1 MPFLL
6 AEILNFLGSTH
17 LFGVGSFSKNF
28 IICLSDEERE
38 LTEHDSGSNNMRL
51 SGYVW

>member
-1 MPFLL
+1 MQKTI
-6 AEILNFLGSTH
+6 EKTC
-17 LFGVGSFSKNF
+17 KNF

-51 SGYVW
+51 LGYVW

>member
-17 LFGVGSFSKNF
+17 RIGVGSFSILTYK
-28 IICLSDEERE
+28 IIQERQE
-38 LTEHDSGSNNMRL
+38 LYFEKME
-51 SGYVW
+51 